1 MFDNSKSWNASFSHL
16 DVIYQLE
23 QTSVIK
29 HGNRLNYKF
38 LHPHSIER
46 QNMKLAL
53 RVFCDTTVASLR
65 TFGPS
70 QEQLP
75 NWEGTQVFI
84 EIILKFWNIVNV
96 KTPFKGKLKRLD
108 DANPIS
114 DLNDNRITWMTE
126 FVTWL
131 YKWRQYSKANNTT
144 IITTETFKALSHTM
158 NDMVYTQYDS

>member
-1 MFDNSKSWNASFSHL
+1 MSPSS
-16 DVIYQLE
+16 Q
-23 QTSVIK
+23 
-29 HGNRLNYKF
+29 
-38 LHPHSIER
+38 
-46 QNMKLAL
+46 QNVKLAL

-96 KTPFKGKLKRLD
+96 KTLFKGKHKRLD

-131 YKWRQYSKANNTT
+131 YKWWKYSEANNTT
-144 IITTETFKALSHTM
+144 FLTTETFKALSYTI
-158 NDMVYTQYDS
+158 NAMVYMIHDLLHNNILDYIILGKFQTDNLES

>member
-1 MFDNSKSWNASFSHL
+1 MYDNSKSWNASFSHL

-23 QTSVIK
+23 KTSVIK
-29 HGNRLNYKF
+29 QGNRLNYKC

-46 QNMKLAL
+46 QNVKLAL

-96 KTPFKGKLKRLD
+96 KTPFKGKHEILE

-131 YKWRQYSKANNTT
+131 YTWRQYSEANNTT
-144 IITTETFKALSHTM
+144 FLTTETFKALI
-158 NDMVYTQYDS
+158 TQLMPWSI

>member
-1 MFDNSKSWNASFSHL
+1 MIKKTFVFPDMYDNSKSWNASFSHF

-29 HGNRLNYKF
+29 QGNRLIYKC

-46 QNMKLAL
+46 QNVKLAL

-84 EIILKFWNIVNV
+84 EII
-96 KTPFKGKLKRLD
+96 
-108 DANPIS
+108 
-114 DLNDNRITWMTE
+114 
-126 FVTWL
+126 
-131 YKWRQYSKANNTT
+131 
-144 IITTETFKALSHTM
+144 
-158 NDMVYTQYDS
+158 